1 MIDVLRH
8 PLIRFMYLQCGY
20 MRGKLVKIG
29 NSQGVRI
36 PKTLVDQAGLTG
48 EIEFTVL
55 PDGLLISPVEDYDSG
70 NMFIFA
76 GRSALEE
83 MNTPE
88 EDEAWA
94 FLQ

>member
-1 MIDVLRH
+1 M
-8 PLIRFMYLQCGY
+8 
-20 MRGKLVKIG
+20 KIG

-36 PKTLVDQAGLTG
+36 PKALIEQAGLTG
-48 EIEFTVL
+48 EIEFTL
-55 PDGLLISPVEDYDSG
+55 MPDGILISPLEEHDSG
-70 NMFIFA
+70 NIFILA
-76 GRSALEE
+76 SRSALEE